1 MNPQL
6 ANRGTRRVLRPVD
19 GVLLFDKP
27 AGISSNGA
35 LQRVRRLYQAARA
48 GHTGTLD
55 PFATGLLPIALGE
68 ATKFSAG
75 LLEADKTYLATLR
88 LGVRTTTGD
97 PEGEVI
103 ETRPVQLDRAR
114 VEKALLRFAGAIE
127 QTPPMYSALKH
138 AGRPLYSYARA
149 GESVERAARRVTV
162 HTLDLLEW
170 AEATLTMRVRCSK
183 GTYIRVL
190 AEDIGAE
197 LGCGAH
203 LSALRRVAVG
213 ALRVEAAHRA
223 EALEALTE
231 HDRDALLLPIDALVA
246 GLPRVQLPAL
256 DAQRLLLG
264 QVVPSQAIH
273 EDPAPSLPD
282 SATDQGQHGAE
293 RSIRA
298 YSAAGE
304 FLGLV
309 ARNAQ
314 GALRPLRLVSRMSN

>member
-1 MNPQL
+1 MSPQSSTT
-6 ANRGTRRVLRPVD
+6 ATRRVYRPVD

-35 LQRVRRLYQAARA
+35 LQQVRRLYQAARA

-55 PFATGLLPIALGE
+55 PFATGLLPIAFGE

-88 LGVRTTTGD
+88 LGVRTSTGD

-103 ETRPVQLDRAR
+103 DTREVRLERAR
-114 VEKALLRFAGAIE
+114 VEQVLHRFTGVIA

-138 AGRPLYSYARA
+138 AGRPLYAYARA
-149 GESVERAARRVTV
+149 GESVERAARRVTI

-170 AEATLTMRVRCSK
+170 TEATLSVRVRCSK

-190 AEDIGAE
+190 AEDIGTE

-213 ALRVEAAHRA
+213 ALHIDAAHGA
-223 EALEALTE
+223 EDLQALSE
-231 HDRDALLLPIDALVA
+231 HARDALLLPIDTLVA
-246 GLPRVQLPAL
+246 GLPRVQLPAP
-256 DAQRLLLG
+256 DARRLLSG
-264 QVVPSQAIH
+264 QVVPGPDLDDDPSPSAS
-273 EDPAPSLPD
+273 DPANGR
-282 SATDQGQHGAE
+282 SASAE
-293 RSIRA
+293 CSIRA
-298 YSAAGE
+298 YSAAGD

-309 ARNAQ
+309 TRNAQ
-314 GALRPLRLVSRMSN
+314 GALRPLRLVQRTSI